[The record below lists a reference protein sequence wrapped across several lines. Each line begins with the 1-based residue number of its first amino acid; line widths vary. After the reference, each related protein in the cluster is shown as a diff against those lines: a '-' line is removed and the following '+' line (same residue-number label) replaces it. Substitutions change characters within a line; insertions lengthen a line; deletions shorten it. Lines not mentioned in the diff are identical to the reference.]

1 MDDRES
7 ITTTTQAPS
16 DHGILFV
23 TTHTDD
29 MTLENPT
36 EHVATSF
43 LPFSFTSS
51 CPLHGCQMGSQL
63 NPDHRVM

>member
-16 DHGILFV
+16 DHDTLS
-23 TTHTDD
+23 TTMHTGD
-29 MTLENPT
+29 MALENPT
-36 EHVATSF
+36 KLVPTSS

-51 CPLHGCQMGSQL
+51 YLST
-63 NPDHRVM
+63 DARSRAV